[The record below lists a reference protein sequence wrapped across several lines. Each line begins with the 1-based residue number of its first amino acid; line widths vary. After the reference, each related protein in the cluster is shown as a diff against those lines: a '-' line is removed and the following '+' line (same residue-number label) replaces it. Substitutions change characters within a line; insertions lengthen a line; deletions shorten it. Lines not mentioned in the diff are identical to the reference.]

1 MKISISALPKLLLL
15 SALLPSLAGADAAR
29 TELGGHTK
37 LRLLAQSFPSD
48 SVFSDLVGSSAIDT
62 QGDLRLNLQTR
73 KSSFTFVADYQ
84 LAVFNSELLR
94 LPDDDRRLLDLTA
107 TINESGDTAIVHRLD
122 RFWLGYTSEK
132 TVVRFGRQALSW
144 GNGLFYAP
152 MDLVNPFN
160 PAAVD
165 TEYKAGDDMLYMQYL
180 QESGADIQGAY
191 VIRRDFISGDVD
203 GNAATAAVK
212 YHGFKGPAEFDLL
225 VAKHYGDTVIGV
237 GVGRGIGG
245 AQWGADLVVTDTDLD
260 TYFQLVTNLSYSWV
274 AAGRNMSGILEY
286 HYNGFGQ
293 KDAAYDPVS
302 LATNPDLLSR
312 QLRGES
318 FAVGQHYIAGSVLV
332 EVTPLWTVSPTL
344 LSNIEDPS
352 ALLQLVSTYSVSDNA
367 TLLGS
372 LNLPLGPNGSEF
384 GGIET
389 GIPDRFLSQDAGL
402 FLQFAWYF

>member
-1 MKISISALPKLLLL
+1 MILTSALPRLLLL
-15 SALLPSLAGADAAR
+15 SILLPALAGADDAK
-29 TELGGHTK
+29 TEIGGHTK
-37 LRLLAQSFPSD
+37 LRLVAQSFPSD
-48 SVFSDLVGSSAIDT
+48 SVFSDRVGSSAVDT
-62 QGDLRLNLQTR
+62 EGDLRLNLQTR
-73 KSSFTFVADYQ
+73 KSGFTFVADYQ
-84 LAVFNSELLR
+84 LAILNSELLR
-94 LPDDDRRLLDLTA
+94 LPDDDRRLMDLTA
-107 TINESGDTAIVHRLD
+107 TIDESGDTAIVHRLD
-122 RFWLGYTSEK
+122 RFWVGYTGEK
-132 TVVRFGRQALSW
+132 AVVRFGRQALSW

-152 MDLVNPFN
+152 MDLVNPFD

-165 TEYKAGDDMLYMQYL
+165 TEYKAGDDMLYLQYL
-180 QESGADIQGAY
+180 QDNGADVQGAY
-191 VIRRDFISGDVD
+191 VLRRDLISGDVEGD
-203 GNAATAAVK
+203 RATTALK
-212 YHGFKGPAEFDLL
+212 YHGFAGAAEFDLL
-225 VAKHYGDTVIGV
+225 VAEHYGDTVVGV

-260 TYFQLVTNLSYSWV
+260 TVYQLVTNISYSWT
-274 AAGRNMSGILEY
+274 AAGKNMSGILEY

-293 KDAAYDPVS
+293 ENGAYDPAS
-302 LATNPDLLSR
+302 LAANPDLLSR

-318 FAVGQHYIAGSVLV
+318 FAVGQHYIAGSVLI

-352 ALLQLVSTYSVSDNA
+352 ALLQLVSNYSVSDNA

-389 GIPDRFLSQDAGL
+389 GIPGRFFAQDAGL